1 MDGEKIVQGS
11 PKSVEGKA
19 PTEWTPANG
28 GPAASGPTSATPPDR
43 PGNQQSPPAKRRKE
57 ERERTRVSRACDRC
71 KRKKTRCTGRC
82 PCTLCQRSGLPC
94 EFTASYTR
102 GRLPSVIVDDTSMT
116 AENSGPISIKQDSTP
131 GLESPAKFTP
141 NPSFHY
147 PRIYPTPA
155 VDQTAVASSA
165 ERADTSNG
173 FATRD
178 PPSRGSPEPAQGQ
191 TDSQGHYVGS
201 SSAASFL
208 LRIQKRLHQNS
219 SLSHDS
225 SIFTFGDA
233 PLPEFDHSFFV
244 LPPKPDAQRLVERY
258 FDYAAPTHRFLH
270 RPTIENL
277 VEEFY
282 ETQGEMRGRE
292 DGKAKAALL
301 MVVFAQSQAYM
312 PPGST
317 VQENSARYFFAA
329 ENQLSKER
337 GAVRLAS
344 VQARLLQCFYLL
356 TQSRIN
362 HCWSLFGTLSHLAF
376 AIGLHRGRRY
386 DVSSRGKIDYVEIES
401 RRRLFWCAYS
411 LDKYLA
417 AALGRPR
424 TFKDEDIDQ
433 ELPTIINDED
443 LHPTYMSTT
452 SSRSHSI
459 MMGPVEHIKL
469 TRIVSLVLRDL
480 YSIRPPSLTLRVELS
495 SKYTNDLHAWR
506 NSLSRFL
513 SDVGDGRGIDSHLL
527 IPVYQRQRSVLNLA
541 YYHAILLIH
550 RPFLL
555 RDFASLTHMPT
566 NPAWGNSAGIDTS
579 VNVTT
584 CLEAAM
590 NIVRVV
596 DDVFSSSNLFRS
608 FWFTQYY
615 AFCAVTVLY
624 IYRIQQHLITPGKCE
639 GYFAAGQK
647 CQRQLES
654 VSGTDCL
661 AQRYCLVLEEL
672 RVEASRTS
680 GRLSNASETPL
691 PQPSETAPT
700 SSDSGLQDTLLMAST
715 TPQTDSASPGL
726 GTFYNSGN
734 IPPTPE
740 SAVFNA
746 NFLASNSVMA
756 DLTSWGQFDSLVTA
770 GIGMFDTG
778 FQGDNGFGFGFGL

>member
-1 MDGEKIVQGS
+1 
-11 PKSVEGKA
+11 
-19 PTEWTPANG
+19 
-28 GPAASGPTSATPPDR
+28 
-43 PGNQQSPPAKRRKE
+43 
-57 ERERTRVSRACDRC
+57 
-71 KRKKTRCTGRC
+71 
-82 PCTLCQRSGLPC
+82 
-94 EFTASYTR
+94 
-102 GRLPSVIVDDTSMT
+102 MT
-116 AENSGPISIKQDSTP
+116 AENSESKATKSDATP
-131 GLESPAKFTP
+131 TLESPMKPTS
-141 NPSFHY
+141 NSSFQY
-147 PRIYPTPA
+147 PRIYSSPA
-155 VDQTAVASSA
+155 LDQSAVSNNTD
-165 ERADTSNG
+165 RADASNE
-173 FATRD
+173 FAVRD
-178 PPSRGSPEPAQGQ
+178 PRSRGSPEPAQAQ

-233 PLPEFDHSFFV
+233 PLPEFDPSFFV
-244 LPPKPDAQRLVERY
+244 LPPKTDAQRLVERY

-270 RPTIENL
+270 RPSIEKL

-301 MVVFAQSQAYM
+301 MVVFAQAQAYM

-376 AIGLHRGRRY
+376 AIGLHRGRKY
-386 DVSSRGKIDYVEIES
+386 DVSSRGKIDYVEIED

-433 ELPTIINDED
+433 ELPTIVNDND
-443 LHPTYMSTT
+443 LHPTYMLPT
-452 SSRSHSI
+452 SSKSHSI

-469 TRIVSLVLRDL
+469 IRIVSLVLRDL

-495 SKYTNDLHAWR
+495 SKYTNDLHTWR
-506 NSLSRFL
+506 SSLSRFL
-513 SDVGDGRGIDSHLL
+513 QDPVDGGGVESHLL
-527 IPVYQRQRSVLNLA
+527 IPIYQRQRSVLNLS

-555 RDFASLTHMPT
+555 RDFASLTQMPT
-566 NPAWGNSAGIDTS
+566 NPAWANGAGVDTS
-579 VNVTT
+579 ANVTT
-584 CLEAAM
+584 CIEAAM

-596 DDVFSSSNLFRS
+596 DDVFTSSNLFRS

-615 AFCAVTVLY
+615 AFCAVVVLY
-624 IYRIQQHLITPGKCE
+624 IYCIQQHLITPGRCE

-654 VSGTDCL
+654 ISGTDNL

-672 RVEASRTS
+672 RVEAQRSS
-680 GRLSNASETPL
+680 GRLSSASETPIA
-691 PQPSETAPT
+691 QPSETAV
-700 SSDSGLQDTLLMAST
+700 SVGDNGLQDALLPVST
-715 TPQTDSASPGL
+715 TPQTDSASPCMGA
-726 GTFYNSGN
+726 FYNPSN

-770 GIGMFDTG
+770 GIGMFDAG
-778 FQGDNGFGFGFGL
+778 FQGDIGFGFGFGM